1 MLTGR
6 LRKTVPSRPP
16 MPADLAVV
24 NQEERKA
31 NVAGFTLV
39 KKREKGAAQFTQ
51 VISRN
56 VLYLTSNDYLTT
68 SESSFLFHLS
78 AVVEMCSNA
87 LTKHVQQGEER
98 KSTGKYFT
106 IAELGRAF
114 GFSREHV
121 SRVIGR
127 LIEKGIVYELVNFRG
142 VKRHGRVV
150 EERPLF
156 VNPEIMFAGSQNRIN
171 ATLCR
176 IVINDDFLEKKGM
189 KLPYKLW
196 IRPGEEYGRLY
207 PRKRYIEL
215 KQGCAAE

>member
-1 MLTGR
+1 MFTRR
-6 LRKTVPSRPP
+6 LRTAPSRPP

-24 NQEERKA
+24 NQEEKKA

-56 VLYLTSNDYLTT
+56 VLYLTSNNYLTT

-78 AVVEMCSNA
+78 AVVEMHSNA
-87 LTKHVQQGEER
+87 LTKHVQQGKEQ
-98 KSTGKYFT
+98 KSSGKYFT
-106 IAELGRAF
+106 IAELGRVF

-121 SRVIGR
+121 SRLVSR
-127 LIEKGIVYELVNFRG
+127 LIEKGIVYELINLRSI
-142 VKRHGRVV
+142 KRHGRVV

-176 IVINDDFLEKKGM
+176 IVINDDFLEKEGM
-189 KLPYKLW
+189 ILPYKLW

-215 KQGCAAE
+215 KQGSAAK